1 MWVTSRIGRGKRH
14 PPTYTLQ
21 LLNAHSFASRQ
32 DLGQVLH
39 SYDRYATSV
48 FVDPSASPPNWI
60 FSHTWSS
67 PPLEFAIRNNPKL
80 PLSLSLFQLSLFYP
94 LRQSRSSFPPL
105 PSSGFS
111 LRSITS
117 SFFVPP
123 KTTSG
128 SMELWPHFEPPLLF
142 HQYSLLEEGGGLKLG
157 LFLRSCPLIK
167 RWP

>member
-80 PLSLSLFQLSLFYP
+80 PPPSLFQLSLFYP

-105 PSSGFS
+105 PSFGFS
-111 LRSITS
+111 QRSIMS

-123 KTTSG
+123 QNNFGVHGTMT
-128 SMELWPHFEPPLLF
+128 PFRTPPSF
-142 HQYSLLEEGGGLKLG
+142 PSIFFARRGGGGLKLG

-167 RWP
+167 R